1 MPRFK
6 STQSASR
13 FLSPPTA
20 ACNTF
25 NVQRHLIHLPEDTS
39 EAPRP
44 GTGNVVVHD
53 RGPPIEECASVFV
66 RVTMLDVIRPGFVW
80 K

>member
-6 STQSASR
+6 SAQSASQ

-20 ACNTF
+20 VCNTF

-39 EAPRP
+39 EAPLR
-44 GTGNVVVHD
+44 GTGNVIVSG
-53 RGPPIEECASVFV
+53 RGRPIEECASVSC
-66 RVTMLDVIRPGFVW
+66 G
-80 K
+80 